1 MRQFLGAK
9 LLAAAALGMAL
20 SAPAS
25 ADIMGG
31 LKSQATESLGASL
44 GGGSVGGAAG
54 LGNLG
59 SSLGLPSIGS
69 GAASNVAGILEYCL
83 KNKYLKAANA
93 DNIKDQLM
101 GKLGMDSPAKQ
112 QQDAGYQQG
121 LTGML
126 SGSDGSSFDISKVKD
141 DLKEKACDYVL
152 DNASSLL

>member
-1 MRQFLGAK
+1 MRQFLGVK

-25 ADIMGG
+25 ADIMSG
-31 LKSQATESLGASL
+31 LKSQATESLGGSL
-44 GGGSVGGAAG
+44 GGGSGGAAG
-54 LGNLG
+54 LGSLG

-83 KNKYLKAANA
+83 KNKYLKATNA
-93 DNIKDQLM
+93 DNIKGQLM